1 MQKYR
6 FISPDEME
14 QITSKIL
21 VEAGMNI
28 EWSGLVESVDIDA
41 LIEFKYNLNILWEN
55 IDHLD
60 VKSEILAAINPAT
73 QTIIMNESKKDFF
86 VDKMGTMNFTKAH
99 ELGHWVLHVKRLQ
112 EQMNASVNDKNVYF
126 CRNYSKKEP
135 EEVQADMFA
144 ANLLMPRKIIT
155 GAINELV
162 NRSGKVRFSDLY
174 DLRDQFDVSISALVN
189 RTKALNLLKYDDK
202 SKEIFVSN

>member
-28 EWSGLVESVDIDA
+28 EWRGMVESVDIDA
-41 LIEFKYNLNILWEN
+41 LIEFKYNLNILWDN

-99 ELGHWVLHVKRLQ
+99 ELGHWVLHVQRLQ
-112 EQMNASVNDKNVYF
+112 EQMNASINDKNVHF
-126 CRNYSKKEP
+126 CRDYSKKEP

-155 GAINELV
+155 GAIAEVV
-162 NRSGKVRFSDLY
+162 NRNGKVRFSDLY

-202 SKEIFVSN
+202 SKEIFVSR

>member
-21 VEAGMNI
+21 MEAGMNI
-28 EWSGLVESVDIDA
+28 EWSGMVERVDIDA
-41 LIEFKYNLNILWEN
+41 LIEFKYNLNILWDN
-55 IDHLD
+55 IDYLD

-99 ELGHWVLHVKRLQ
+99 ELGHWVLHVQRVQ
-112 EQMNASVNDKNVYF
+112 AQMNASINDKNVYF
-126 CRNYSKKEP
+126 CRDYSKKEP

-155 GAINELV
+155 GAIGEVV
-162 NRSGKVRFSDLY
+162 NRNGKVRFSDLY
-174 DLRDQFDVSISALVN
+174 NLRDQFDVSISALVN
-189 RTKALNLLKYDDK
+189 RTKALNLLKYDNK
-202 SKEIFVSN
+202 SKEIFVSK